1 MKEVVDYGIIGFLIF
16 LLVIVIVIVI
26 ERLWFFVIFCV
37 DDYIDRCKL
46 ELVLYKWLILVV
58 MIGFNVFYIGFL
70 GMVMGIMFIF
80 MDLGLV
86 FGIDIKVIMIN
97 LVFVLK
103 VIGMGLLVVIFV
115 IVIYNLLVRK
125 SEILVIKWDIFY
137 YLVDM

>member
-1 MKEVVDYGIIGFLIF
+1 MVDYGIIGFLIF
-16 LLVIVIVIVI
+16 FFVIVIVIVI

-58 MIGFNVFYIGFL
+58 MIGLNVFYIGFL

-80 MDLGLV
+80 MDLGFV
-86 FGIDIKVIMIN
+86 FSIDIKVIMIN

>member
-1 MKEVVDYGIIGFLIF
+1 
-16 LLVIVIVIVI
+16 
-26 ERLWFFVIFCV
+26 
-37 DDYIDRCKL
+37 
-46 ELVLYKWLILVV
+46 
-58 MIGFNVFYIGFL
+58 MIGLNVFYIGFL

-80 MDLGLV
+80 MDLGFV
-86 FGIDIKVIMIN
+86 FSIDIKVIMIN

>member
-1 MKEVVDYGIIGFLIF
+1 MVDYGIIGFLIF
-16 LLVIVIVIVI
+16 FFVIVIVIVI
-26 ERLWFFVIFCV
+26 ERLWFFVILCV

-58 MIGFNVFYIGFL
+58 MIGLNVFYIGFL

-80 MDLGLV
+80 MDLGFV
-86 FGIDIKVIMIN
+86 FSIDIKVIMIN

>member
-1 MKEVVDYGIIGFLIF
+1 
-16 LLVIVIVIVI
+16 
-26 ERLWFFVIFCV
+26 
-37 DDYIDRCKL
+37 
-46 ELVLYKWLILVV
+46 
-58 MIGFNVFYIGFL
+58 MIGLNVFYIGFL

-80 MDLGLV
+80 MDLGFV